1 MALGARFSGLIRDG
15 GVVSRDGFPRVE
27 EGLDGG
33 GGGEDGRG
41 GGLCLCVSGVVEGLK
56 GSLTTYD

>member
-1 MALGARFSGLIRDG
+1 M
-15 GVVSRDGFPRVE
+15 SRDGFPRVE
-27 EGLDGG
+27 EGLYRG

>member
-27 EGLDGG
+27 EGLYRGG
-33 GGGEDGRG
+33 GGKMVVVVACVCV
-41 GGLCLCVSGVVEGLK
+41 CL
-56 GSLTTYD
+56 GSLKD

>member
-1 MALGARFSGLIRDG
+1 M
-15 GVVSRDGFPRVE
+15 VFPELRR
-27 EGLDGG
+27 GSTG